1 MILTKQVL
9 LLPLNQITRQSFL
22 KYILLRTRL
31 PGPSYWKFNSS
42 LLEDDHYIDLIH
54 SEYPNWINEF
64 SDVTDTRVL
73 WDLIKYRIR
82 QVTIKYS
89 KEIAR
94 NRRTKLKECEEKV
107 KSCEETCN
115 HNPSEENIARL
126 DEAKS
131 EYETLYDHIIQGKLI
146 RSRANWYEYGEKNS
160 TYFLNLENTKSKRIS
175 IQRIFDDKG
184 KLITSSHAILKEL
197 EDFYKT

>member
-9 LLPLNQITRQSFL
+9 PLPLNQITQQSFL
-22 KYILLRTRL
+22 KYILFEDQAS
-31 PGPSYWKFNSS
+31 GPSYWKFNSS

-89 KEIAR
+89 KEIVEQNLR
-94 NRRTKLKECEEKV
+94 NVKKKLKVARKPATITHQKKMSQGLV
-107 KSCEETCN
+107 K
-115 HNPSEENIARL
+115 EN
-126 DEAKS
+126 
-131 EYETLYDHIIQGKLI
+131 
-146 RSRANWYEYGEKNS
+146 
-160 TYFLNLENTKSKRIS
+160 
-175 IQRIFDDKG
+175 
-184 KLITSSHAILKEL
+184 
-197 EDFYKT
+197 